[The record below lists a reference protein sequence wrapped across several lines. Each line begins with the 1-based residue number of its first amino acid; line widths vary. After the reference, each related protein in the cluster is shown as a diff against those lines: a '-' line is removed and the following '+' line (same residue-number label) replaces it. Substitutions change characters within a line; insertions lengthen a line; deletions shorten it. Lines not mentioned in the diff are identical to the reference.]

1 MKTTSLAI
9 FSEEEHTLN
18 KNLDALFREWSDFLL
33 SIGFWEKY
41 DIDYFV
47 TDGIFP
53 GYLAQ
58 RFKILFIG
66 KESLDIAGQSYI
78 DILYN
83 AIHEKQIGGTF
94 VNRSSFFPAHV
105 ESRLRH
111 QPRPA
116 GMGQHTGCRPACRD
130 IRE

>member
-1 MKTTSLAI
+1 MKTTSLAF

-53 GYLAQ
+53 GYLA
-58 RFKILFIG
+58 
-66 KESLDIAGQSYI
+66 
-78 DILYN
+78 
-83 AIHEKQIGGTF
+83 
-94 VNRSSFFPAHV
+94 
-105 ESRLRH
+105 
-111 QPRPA
+111 
-116 GMGQHTGCRPACRD
+116 
-130 IRE
+130 

>member
-53 GYLAQ
+53 GYC
-58 RFKILFIG
+58 IMLFMRN
-66 KESLDIAGQSYI
+66 KSEELSL
-78 DILYN
+78 
-83 AIHEKQIGGTF
+83 
-94 VNRSSFFPAHV
+94 
-105 ESRLRH
+105 
-111 QPRPA
+111 
-116 GMGQHTGCRPACRD
+116 TGHPFSGAC
-130 IRE
+130 